1 MNKALAKTL
10 ATSLGENCGCE
21 VKYRDSYSG
30 RGMHGQETAAI
41 SGEFSWCDVAVA
53 WAFVCTE
60 TDDFNPDDLGF
71 TWDAMGHGTVIY

>member
-1 MNKALAKTL
+1 
-10 ATSLGENCGCE
+10 
-21 VKYRDSYSG
+21 
-30 RGMHGQETAAI
+30 MHGQDTAAI

-60 TDDFNPDDLGF
+60 TDDFNADDLGF

>member
-10 ATSLGENCGCE
+10 ADVMNEECGCD

-30 RGMHGQETAAI
+30 RGMHGQDTAAI
-41 SGEFSWCDVAVA
+41 SGDFNWCDVAIA
-53 WAFVCTE
+53 WAWVCTA

-71 TWDAMGHGTVIY
+71 TWDSMGTGTVIY